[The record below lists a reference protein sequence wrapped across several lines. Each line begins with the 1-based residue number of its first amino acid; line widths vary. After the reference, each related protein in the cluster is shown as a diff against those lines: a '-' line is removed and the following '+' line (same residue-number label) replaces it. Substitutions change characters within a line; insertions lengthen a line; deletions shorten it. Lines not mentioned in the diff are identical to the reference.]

1 MCTGFKGWK
10 GTVAGTGLGGMLPDY
25 DNRPPTVTGKQTG
38 VANPKDTAA
47 ATESLRL
54 QRKRN
59 KHPLEEFM
67 DAMDKG
73 GLG

>member
-10 GTVAGTGLGGMLPDY
+10 GVIASRTDNPFGMDY
-25 DNRPPTVTGKQTG
+25 DNRPPTVTGQQTG

>member
-10 GTVAGTGLGGMLPDY
+10 GAITGTGLGIPPDY
-25 DNRPPTVTGKQTG
+25 DNRPVTVTGQQTG

-47 ATESLRL
+47 ATERLRL
-54 QRKRN
+54 QRQRKN
-59 KHPLEEFM
+59 QPLEEFM

>member
-1 MCTGFKGWK
+1 MCLGKQAR
-10 GTVAGTGLGGMLPDY
+10 VAGILPSAY
-25 DNRPPTVTGKQTG
+25 RNRPVTVTGQQTG

-54 QRKRN
+54 QRQRKT
-59 KHPLEEFM
+59 LEAIM
-67 DAMDKG
+67 NKG